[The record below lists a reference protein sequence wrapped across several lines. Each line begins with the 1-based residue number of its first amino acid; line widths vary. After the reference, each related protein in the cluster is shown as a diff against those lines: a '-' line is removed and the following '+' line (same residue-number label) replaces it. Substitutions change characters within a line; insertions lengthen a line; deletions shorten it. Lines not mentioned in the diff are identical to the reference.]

1 MLKYV
6 LGQSE
11 DSFVTSEK
19 MATIVTIAGGF
30 SDG

>member
-1 MLKYV
+1 MFKDFF
-6 LGQSE
+6 GQSE

-19 MATIVTIAGGF
+19 LATIVTTAVGF